1 MPTKLNLILYR
12 AHSISI
18 PHRTADAQGSDHSIT
33 DEEDSAGVHIGRSRT
48 TSQQSSAGEYS
59 EESAGEEGSEEED
72 TWTDLSKDL
81 GPSQSAFRPASS
93 SHHRVAET
101 QHRTRRE
108 DDRLP
113 HRPRQ
118 ARRRSPTPPGS
129 VDSGE
134 EQYAGPAA
142 DIAIRPGGT
151 YYTYTPQQAVQGQP
165 YATYQ
170 QTSPEYAPYQQPQH
184 VMAYGQRQ
192 PVQYPYSPY
201 QQHHHGSSH
210 YPFPP
215 QPRMTAGYGH
225 EVAYPASTP
234 YNHYMSYPMPA
245 LPAQPA
251 PQPIHYHYPPVYTP
265 PPANPTPPA
274 AAPAAAATAAA
285 AAAADADAYEDLKK
299 MLLADKADREA
310 REKAAKQAEEEKLA
324 ALEAAKKRAEDI
336 AKAAETAAADAKTE
350 AEKIAAEEQKKLK
363 AEAEEAAAKAKADAE
378 AAAKKYEEE
387 KEAAVKAAAAAAAIP
402 AEKQKPIKFKDA
414 VGRKFSFPF
423 HLCRTWEVSWGRC
436 RSV

>member
-1 MPTKLNLILYR
+1 MPETNRNRFR

-18 PHRTADAQGSDHSIT
+18 PHRTADAHGSDHSIT
-33 DEEDSAGVHIGRSRT
+33 DEEDSAGVHIGRSRAA
-48 TSQQSSAGEYS
+48 SRQSSAEGYS
-59 EESAGEEGSEEED
+59 EESAGEEEYEEED

-81 GPSQSAFRPASS
+81 GPSQSASRPASS
-93 SHHRVAET
+93 SHHRVVET
-101 QHRTRRE
+101 QHRTRRG

-118 ARRRSPTPPGS
+118 ARRRSQTPPGS

-134 EQYAGPAA
+134 EQYVGPAA
-142 DIAIRPGGT
+142 DLAIRPGGT

-165 YATYQ
+165 YATYP
-170 QTSPEYAPYQQPQH
+170 QTSPEYAPYQQSQH

-225 EVAYPASTP
+225 EVAYPAAAP
-234 YNHYMSYPMPA
+234 YNPYMPYPI
-245 LPAQPA
+245 PAQPA
-251 PQPIHYHYPPVYTP
+251 PQLIHHHYPPVYTP

-274 AAPAAAATAAA
+274 AAPAPVAAA
-285 AAAADADAYEDLKK
+285 AAVAADADAYEDFKK

-324 ALEAAKKRAEDI
+324 ALEAAKKRAEEI

-363 AEAEEAAAKAKADAE
+363 TEAEEAATKAKADAE

-402 AEKQKPIKFKDA
+402 TEKQKPIKFKDA

-423 HLCRTWEVSWGRC
+423 HLCKTWEVSWC
-436 RSV
+436 RFTSA